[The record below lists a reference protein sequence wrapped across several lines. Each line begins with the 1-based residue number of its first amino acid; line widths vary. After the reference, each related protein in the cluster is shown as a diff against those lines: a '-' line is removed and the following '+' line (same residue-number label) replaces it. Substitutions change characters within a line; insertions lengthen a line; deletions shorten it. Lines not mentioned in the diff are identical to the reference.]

1 MKQTKII
8 EISLLKK
15 RRGSHFQTN
24 KKMVCVISHCALP
37 RRGKENAPDE
47 QSFPRESALDTAWD
61 AAEMS
66 AVHMDKLYSIH
77 S

>member
-1 MKQTKII
+1 
-8 EISLLKK
+8 
-15 RRGSHFQTN
+15 
-24 KKMVCVISHCALP
+24 MVCVISHCALP

-66 AVHMDKLYSIH
+66 AMHADKLYSIH